1 MILKKIN
8 NYYYIG
14 HGYPCLVWRNV
25 LLFAILHALYLH
37 GFYLSLFST
46 SWSCWLFVYCYAVF
60 GGLGITAGAHR
71 LWSHKSYKA
80 RLPLRTFLMLCNC
93 IAGQNDLIEWCR
105 DHRLHHKASETDA
118 DPHNS
123 NRGWFFAHIGWLLQ
137 RKHPKV
143 IEMGQK
149 LDLSDLRAD
158 PVLRFQ
164 RRFYW
169 PLALSMGLLLPVSVC
184 HLCFGETLW
193 NSLCIGIW
201 RYVTSLHC
209 TWFVNSAAH
218 IWGSQ
223 DYDSSIEPRESG
235 LVSLGALGEGF
246 HNYHHTFPYDYST
259 SEHGGYINFTTIFI
273 DLMKSL
279 GLAHSLRCVNR
290 EMIEMRRA
298 RTGTARCDN
307 DTILSRFVNEDE
319 FGKGC
324 VNLPSFGHSCNSNK
338 KIVDC
343 NNNIDWFTD
352 KELQPI
358 DDDQQQ
364 QLTKTQEVVKYL
376 L

>member
-1 MILKKIN
+1 MATITTTATLTTTTTKTTNTIRLATSQSLVNDNNKYIVRRIN
-8 NYYYIG
+8 QQVDYYYTKYD
-14 HGYPCLVWRNV
+14 YPGLVWRNAII
-25 LLFAILHALYLH
+25 FTILHALYVH
-37 GFYLSLFST
+37 GFYLSLFAA
-46 SWSCWLFVYCYAVF
+46 SWSCWLFVYCYAVC

-71 LWSHKSYKA
+71 LWSHRAYKA
-80 RLPLRTFLMLCNC
+80 RLPLRAFLMVCNC

-105 DHRLHHKASETDA
+105 DHRLHHKTSETDA

-143 IEMGQK
+143 IEMGRK
-149 LDLSDLRAD
+149 LDLSDLYAD

-164 RRFYW
+164 KRHYM
-169 PLALSMGLLLPVSVC
+169 PLALTLGLILPVAVC
-184 HLCFGETLW
+184 HYYFDQSLWDSLCFGV
-193 NSLCIGIW
+193 W

-259 SEHGGYINFTTIFI
+259 SEHGGYINFTTLFI
-273 DLMKSL
+273 DFMSSL
-279 GLAHSLRCVNR
+279 GLAHSLRSASGQVVR
-290 EMIEMRRA
+290 ERRA
-298 RTGTARCDN
+298 RTGTVKQHYGSDVIHN
-307 DTILSRFVNEDE
+307 
-319 FGKGC
+319 
-324 VNLPSFGHSCNSNK
+324 
-338 KIVDC
+338 
-343 NNNIDWFTD
+343 
-352 KELQPI
+352 
-358 DDDQQQ
+358 
-364 QLTKTQEVVKYL
+364 VVKYL